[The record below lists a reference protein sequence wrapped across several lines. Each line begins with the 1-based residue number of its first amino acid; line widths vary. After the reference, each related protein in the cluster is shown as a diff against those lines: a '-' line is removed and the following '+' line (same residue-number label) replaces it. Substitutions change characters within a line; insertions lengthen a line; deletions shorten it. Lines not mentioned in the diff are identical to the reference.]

1 MTPDTNH
8 SFDRGARVLVTGG
21 LGFIG
26 SNLARRLVELGS
38 EVTVVD
44 SMLPNTGANWANLR
58 DIEGRLQIRVV
69 DLRNAAEIAAL
80 LPGHDVVFNLA
91 GKSSH
96 SDSMSD
102 PLADLE
108 ANVNAHVVLLDGC
121 RKHIPNAKI
130 VYSSTRQIYGRPS
143 YCPVDEIHPV
153 RPLDVN
159 GINKSAGETYHTL
172 YRNIYGLDTICLRL
186 TNTFGP
192 RMRIK
197 DARQNF
203 LGIWVRRVVEGDVF
217 EVWGGQQ
224 KRDLTFID
232 DAVEAFLLA
241 ASTSP
246 IENGVFNIG
255 GNPPISL
262 AELGEV
268 LITIAG
274 KGRYEFKQF
283 PPDRLRIDLGDY
295 FADDSLFRKA
305 TGWAPKFSLSQA
317 LARTVEFYM
326 DRLSDYV

>member
-1 MTPDTNH
+1 
-8 SFDRGARVLVTGG
+8 
-21 LGFIG
+21 
-26 SNLARRLVELGS
+26 
-38 EVTVVD
+38 
-44 SMLPNTGANWANLR
+44 
-58 DIEGRLQIRVV
+58 
-69 DLRNAAEIAAL
+69 
-80 LPGHDVVFNLA
+80 
-91 GKSSH
+91 
-96 SDSMSD
+96 
-102 PLADLE
+102 
-108 ANVNAHVVLLDGC
+108 
-121 RKHIPNAKI
+121 
-130 VYSSTRQIYGRPS
+130 
-143 YCPVDEIHPV
+143 
-153 RPLDVN
+153 
-159 GINKSAGETYHTL
+159 
-172 YRNIYGLDTICLRL
+172 
-186 TNTFGP
+186 
-192 RMRIK
+192 MRIK

-255 GNPPISL
+255 GSPPISL